1 MSIRII
7 LPVLLVAVLIHF
19 GLNAQPVLPQFAVIK
34 LNNDRILVQWKN
46 TDTTLRQISIQ
57 QSSDSLQG
65 FRTLLTMPDPTT
77 PENGTVI
84 NRPGA
89 GQMYYRLYLMYPRG
103 RFFFTKVLFPAA
115 PQQPSLNKISINQ
128 PTTAPITPSPIQK
141 PMPYVPGSSAIATVP
156 AIEHLVKPD
165 SVARITPK
173 LNPLPT
179 LTPGKGIVVKRHTNL
194 PTEPKQFTPSLTVYT
209 HRDGYVFIQLPVTVN
224 LTNTQIRFFTEEGQA
239 LFELTNPALR
249 SFRIDKSNFYRAGW
263 YRFEIW
269 QKGKMT
275 ESNRFFLPLEF

>member
-1 MSIRII
+1 MSIRNL
-7 LPVLLVAVLIHF
+7 LPVLLAAFLATF
-19 GLNAQPVLPQFAVIK
+19 NLNAQPILPQFNVVK
-34 LNNDRILVQWKN
+34 LSEDRVLIQWKN
-46 TDTTLRQISIQ
+46 PDSTLRQISIQ
-57 QSSDSLQG
+57 QSSDSIQG

-77 PENGTVI
+77 SENGTVI
-84 NRPGA
+84 NRSNA
-89 GQMYYRLYLMYPRG
+89 GQMYYRLYLQYPRG
-103 RFFFTKVLFPAA
+103 RFFFTKIRFPTTL
-115 PQQPSLNKISINQ
+115 QQPALNTASINQ

-141 PMPYVPGSSAIATVP
+141 PMPYIPGSSAIATVP

-209 HRDGYVFIQLPVTVN
+209 HRDGYVFIQLPITMN
-224 LTNTQIRFFTEEGQA
+224 LANTQIRFFTEEGHA
-239 LFELTNPALR
+239 LFELINPAIR
-249 SFRIDKSNFYRAGW
+249 AFRIDKSNFYRAGW

-269 QKGKMT
+269 QKGKLI
-275 ESNRFFLPLEF
+275 ESNLFYLPLEF